1 MQFNIKINIMANATT
16 QTDITDDQQTVAPNE
31 SDKDTLAGQTDDTDI
46 SPTELELLDNA
57 GTNEPG
63 DDDDL
68 LNDSQLDNLDE
79 EGEELNEADDLT
91 GEDLD
96 VPGSEA
102 DDFNESLGEEDEEN
116 NSFSMRDQDDVDDGD
131 PIL

>member
-1 MQFNIKINIMANATT
+1 MANPTI
-16 QTDITDDQQTVAPNE
+16 QTDINDDQQTGTPNE
-31 SDKDTLAGQTDDTDI
+31 SDQGPLAGQSGDTDI
-46 SPTELELLDNA
+46 SPAELQLLDNA

-68 LNDSQLDNLDE
+68 LNDSQLDNADD
-79 EGEELNEADDLT
+79 EGEELNEAGDLT

-116 NSFSMRDQDDVDDGD
+116 NSFSMRDQDDLDDGD
-131 PIL
+131 PVL

>member
-1 MQFNIKINIMANATT
+1 MASPTT
-16 QTDITDDQQTVAPNE
+16 QTDIKDDQQTGSPNE
-31 SDKDTLAGQTDDTDI
+31 SDKDILSGHNSDNDI
-46 SPTELELLDNA
+46 SHAELELLDNA

-68 LNDSQLDNLDE
+68 LNDSQLDNSDE
-79 EGEELNEADDLT
+79 EGEELNEAHDLT

-116 NSFSMRDQDDVDDGD
+116 NSFSLRDQDDIDDDD
-131 PIL
+131 PVL

>member
-1 MQFNIKINIMANATT
+1 MAIPTT
-16 QTDITDDQQTVAPNE
+16 QTDIIDEQQTPAPNE
-31 SDKDTLAGQTDDTDI
+31 SDKDILAGHTSDADI
-46 SPTELELLDNA
+46 SRAELELLDKA

-68 LNDSQLDNLDE
+68 LNDSQLDNADD

-116 NSFSMRDQDDVDDGD
+116 NSFSMRDQDDIDEGD

>member
-1 MQFNIKINIMANATT
+1 MAIPTT
-16 QTDITDDQQTVAPNE
+16 KTDIIDNQQTVAPNE
-31 SDKDTLAGQTDDTDI
+31 SDKDILAGHTSDADI
-46 SPTELELLDNA
+46 SRAELDLLDKA

-68 LNDSQLDNLDE
+68 LNDSQLDNADD

-102 DDFNESLGEEDEEN
+102 DDFDESLGEEDEEN
-116 NSFSMRDQDDVDDGD
+116 NSFSMRDQDDIDEGD

>member
-1 MQFNIKINIMANATT
+1 MQFNIKINIMAIPTT
-16 QTDITDDQQTVAPNE
+16 QTDITDDQQTGTPNE
-31 SDKDTLAGQTDDTDI
+31 GDKNTPAGQSSDADI
-46 SPTELELLDNA
+46 SPVELELLDNA

-63 DDDDL
+63 DDDDML
-68 LNDSQLDNLDE
+68 MDSHLDNLDD

-102 DDFNESLGEEDEEN
+102 DDLN
-116 NSFSMRDQDDVDDGD
+116 
-131 PIL
+131 